1 MTLREYESTR
11 VQLRWKLLPQKKVTI
26 QRNYFHTLCE
36 SQPGILKVLKIDDKG
51 RPVKT
56 NCSIPVCA
64 QSRGVAVVI
73 ASTVKQC
80 QGQRDASPQLNTYVT
95 AARTSSAPQADPP
108 EAGLLAQAVRSPTGR
123 ACPST
128 SGMQW
133 PLLRGGC
140 PRSRL

>member
-1 MTLREYESTR
+1 MTLQEYESTR

-56 NCSIPVCA
+56 NCFIRVCA
-64 QSRGVAVVI
+64 QSRRVAGAI
-73 ASTVKQC
+73 ASTVDQS

-95 AARTSSAPQADPP
+95 AARTSSDPP
-108 EAGLLAQAVRSPTGR
+108 SRSPGGWSPGTGR
-123 ACPST
+123 TLSY
-128 SGMQW
+128 G
-133 PLLRGGC
+133 
-140 PRSRL
+140 